1 MRCNKQFLLR
11 MGNPLGAPHVFG
23 RSKPVG
29 AEEMVKMLI
38 YVVSVMP

>member
-1 MRCNKQFLLR
+1 MRCNNQFLLR

-29 AEEMVKMLI
+29 AEEMVKVTLFLKLL
-38 YVVSVMP
+38 